1 MEFTS
6 VNIGFETSCKL
17 SISRCGC
24 VLAVSVTC
32 VFTACSC
39 DISVLMKKIP
49 NLSTRL
55 FFVYT

>member
-32 VFTACSC
+32 VFTACSS
-39 DISVLMKKIP
+39 DISVLM
-49 NLSTRL
+49 
-55 FFVYT
+55 

>member
-1 MEFTS
+1 MDKISAFQGVGFVEFTS
-6 VNIGFETSCKL
+6 VNIGFEISFKL

-39 DISVLMKKIP
+39 VISVLM
-49 NLSTRL
+49 
-55 FFVYT
+55 